1 MSNFFTKSCYFGLLD
16 HNFELQP
23 INIIIMETNS
33 NSKQKIEE
41 IKASEELPINELEE
55 IAGGSDEDEDRDSC
69 WCFSGNTNYN

>member
-1 MSNFFTKSCYFGLLD
+1 
-16 HNFELQP
+16 
-23 INIIIMETNS
+23 METNS